1 VQADGQLAGA
11 SHHRSPDPYFH
22 QTVVARTPDGLTLT
36 GARQVIDHASVPDGV
51 RRADASVLVYT

>member
-1 VQADGQLAGA
+1 
-11 SHHRSPDPYFH
+11 
-22 QTVVARTPDGLTLT
+22 VVARTPDGLTLT